1 MRARQ
6 IFEVRYELD
15 ETGWWL
21 ATVPTVPGC
30 HTQGRTIEQAE
41 RRIREALSLF
51 VPAATAATATLET
64 NVELPSAAKR
74 ALSSALE
81 KRAQADAV
89 AVESQAATRTATLA
103 LSQVGLSLRDI
114 GRLLGL
120 TRQRAHQLLGD

>member
-41 RRIREALSLF
+41 KRIREALALF

>member
-1 MRARQ
+1 MRARHVLE
-6 IFEVRYELD
+6 IRYELD

-21 ATVPTVPGC
+21 ATVPAVPGC

-41 RRIREALSLF
+41 NRIREALALF
-51 VPAATAATATLET
+51 LPAATVAKATLEA
-64 NVELPSAAKR
+64 NVQLPGAAQR

-81 KRAQADAV
+81 KRARADAI

-120 TRQRAHQLLGD
+120 TRQRAHQILDD

>member
-6 IFEVRYELD
+6 IFQVRYELD
-15 ETGWWL
+15 VTGWWL
-21 ATVPTVPGC
+21 ATVPAVPGC

-41 RRIREALSLF
+41 NRIREALALF
-51 VPAATAATATLET
+51 VPAATAAKATLEA
-64 NVELPSAAKR
+64 NVQLPGAARR
-74 ALSSALE
+74 ALTSALE

-89 AVESQAATRTATLA
+89 AVESHAATRTATLA